1 MKSMPAHFRGVPHPD
16 EPPDARRRPL
26 PPGPPD
32 GQLVARARGG
42 DRSAEGELY
51 RRHAP
56 RIARTVER
64 LLHNRTEAQD
74 VVHDTF
80 VLAFRSL
87 KALRNPEGVSGWL
100 MQIAVRLVHRRL
112 RTARLLR
119 RLGIG
124 QDAGAAGEEGA
135 FEALAPEAPPDVRA
149 ELALLGRVLRRLD
162 PAVRIAWTLRNVD
175 GLKLTEVALACDT
188 SLTTIKRRLAEA
200 DARIRT
206 HVSIESPTEEVDDE

>member
-1 MKSMPAHFRGVPHPD
+1 MKSMPAHFRGVPHPA
-16 EPPDARRRPL
+16 EPPDARRRPP

-87 KALRNPEGVSGWL
+87 EGLRNPEGVSGWL

-112 RTARLLR
+112 RRARLLR
-119 RLGIG
+119 RLGIV
-124 QDAGAAGEEGA
+124 QDAGAVGEGA
-135 FEALAPEAPPDVRA
+135 FEALAPGAPPDVRA
-149 ELALLGRVLRRLD
+149 ELALLGRVLRGLD

-175 GLKLTEVALACDT
+175 GLKLTEVAEACDT
-188 SLTTIKRRLAEA
+188 SLTTTKRRLAEA

-206 HVSIESPTEEVDDE
+206 HVSIESPMEEVDDE

>member
-1 MKSMPAHFRGVPHPD
+1 MT
-16 EPPDARRRPL
+16 

-32 GQLVARARGG
+32 AQLVARARGG
-42 DRSAEGELY
+42 DRTAEGELY

-64 LLHNRTEAQD
+64 LLQSRTEAQD

-87 KALRNPEGVSGWL
+87 KDLRQPEGTGGWL

-124 QDAGAAGEEGA
+124 PDDGEA
-135 FEALAPEAPPDVRA
+135 TLAALAPGATPETRA
-149 ELALLGRVLRRLD
+149 ELALLGRVLRELD
-162 PAVRIAWTLRNVD
+162 PAVRIAWTLRHVD
-175 GLKLTEVALACDT
+175 GLKLTEVAETCST
-188 SLTTIKRRLAEA
+188 SLTTTKRRLAEA
-200 DARIRT
+200 DARIRA
-206 HVSIESPTEEVDDE
+206 HVSLELPGDEEEGSHE